1 MYLNSDVDNFN
12 KSYLKSAM
20 CFTKFYDLNL
30 VQFASLAQVAY
41 ETNIATDKIK
51 AYLSMD
57 LVILKYQKLNGLV
70 KKMQSY

>member
-41 ETNIATDKIK
+41 ETNIGTDKIK
-51 AYLSMD
+51 AYLM
-57 LVILKYQKLNGLV
+57 NGTFNGFSNI
-70 KKMQSY
+70 KISEIK

>member
-1 MYLNSDVDNFN
+1 MYLNSDIHNFN
-12 KSYLKSAM
+12 KNYLKSAM

-51 AYLSMD
+51 AYLM
-57 LVILKYQKLNGLV
+57 NGTFNGFNNI
-70 KKMQSY
+70 KISEIK